1 MTYEKYKHLQGF
13 SDFFY
18 WQFDIKGG
26 SAKIR
31 FVYSV
36 HLVHHEQENYLLK
49 ISTFNP
55 YDFGGGGG
63 QIFKGGQLP
72 PFAPT
77 PNANPDNNNFHTP
90 LTSICVL
97 K

>member
-63 QIFKGGQLP
+63 GTNIQGRAVA
-72 PFAPT
+72 PFRPH
-77 PNANPDNNNFHTP
+77 PKCKP
-90 LTSICVL
+90 
-97 K
+97 